1 MPSAGS
7 GRGRKPGPAAGGGGN
22 GVGQVRVL
30 EIEYQRHPPGV
41 ARDEDQI
48 EGATLT
54 QAPGGVEAG
63 ERGQVEM
70 VRPRVGQQLRV
81 VEVRARVITGPRWHC
96 PPVYQGTGQPVRRG
110 PVVVHGFFS
119 HSPGPP
125 ALCTLTASLQP
136 SKGLVRNLLR
146 NEYLETS
153 APGARDAPSD
163 VRLCDIE

>member
-41 ARDEDQI
+41 ARDEDQV

-70 VRPRVGQQLRV
+70 VRPRVSQQLRV

-110 PVVVHGFFS
+110 PAVVHGFFS
-119 HSPGPP
+119 HSPGSPGVVHVGG
-125 ALCTLTASLQP
+125 QP
-136 SKGLVRNLLR
+136 SAEQGTGAEPLTERGF
-146 NEYLETS
+146 ETS
-153 APGARDAPSD
+153 AHGARDAPSD